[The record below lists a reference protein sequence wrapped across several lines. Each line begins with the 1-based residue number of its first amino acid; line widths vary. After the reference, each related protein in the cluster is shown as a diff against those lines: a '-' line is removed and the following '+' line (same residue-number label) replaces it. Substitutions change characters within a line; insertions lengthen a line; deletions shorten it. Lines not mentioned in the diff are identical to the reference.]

1 MSLIKSSTRFFKQNY
16 QLYLPVLVILYVFTI
31 LRIPTEEGNQ
41 FSLLGLILQIGYLY
55 FLVGFM
61 KLVVSNN
68 NTSQLSVKNI
78 FPNIKTIIRPVATLV
93 SLVVAMMVIY
103 LPFVL
108 LIASSFIKNITNNI
122 MPKEA
127 IYSMFPVILVFI
139 ILVLLTSFILNS
151 TLLFS
156 IKNNTWPMRSVKDFF
171 KSVKG
176 RFFKTFGKIML
187 LTFYMLCIVMVM
199 ALLFTLVT
207 IGFGSE
213 YISMVILLAV
223 FQLTIFPVYYICF
236 TKIVLPIDNENHNL
250 PEIQPLEVNPPVEID
265 SVGQNI

>member
-1 MSLIKSSTRFFKQNY
+1 MSLIKNSTRFFKQNY

-31 LRIPTEEGNQ
+31 LRIPIEGENQ
-41 FSLLGLILQIGYLY
+41 FSLIGLILQIGYLY
-55 FLVGFM
+55 FLIGFM
-61 KLVVSNN
+61 KLVISNN
-68 NTSQLSVKNI
+68 NTNQLSVKNI
-78 FPNIKTIIRPVATLV
+78 FPNIKTIIRPVVTLV

-108 LIASSFIKNITNNI
+108 LIASSFIKNLTNNI

-127 IYSMFPVILVFI
+127 IYSIFPVILVFI
-139 ILVLLTSFILNS
+139 ILVFLTSFILNS

-156 IKNNTWPMRSVKDFF
+156 IKNNTWPIRSIKDFF

-176 RFFKTFGKIML
+176 RFFRTFGKIML
-187 LTFYMLCIVMVM
+187 LTFYMLCIIMVM

-223 FQLTIFPVYYICF
+223 FQITIFPVYYICF

-250 PEIQPLEVNPPVEID
+250 PEIQPLEVNPPVELD